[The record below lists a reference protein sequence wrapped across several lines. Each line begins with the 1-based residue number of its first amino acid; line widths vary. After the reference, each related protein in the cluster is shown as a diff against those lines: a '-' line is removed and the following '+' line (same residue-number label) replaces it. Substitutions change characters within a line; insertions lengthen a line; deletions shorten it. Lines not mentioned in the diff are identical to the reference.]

1 MGGFELHRFAVK
13 LVEAEAARGDDGLAE
28 VTARFD
34 FESVLREEDG
44 GLLRAASGT
53 LRHFLGEAARQGEL
67 FSNYSSGFAALRDSC
82 PRTSAMRGF
91 ELDASS

>member
-1 MGGFELHRFAVK
+1 MTMAL
-13 LVEAEAARGDDGLAE
+13 
-28 VTARFD
+28 RFD

-67 FSNYSSGFAALRDSC
+67 SGNYVPEFAALRGAYLI
-82 PRTSAMRGF
+82 TSAMRIF
-91 ELDASS
+91 ELGTGSRDKSGKSFISTHAYVVNL